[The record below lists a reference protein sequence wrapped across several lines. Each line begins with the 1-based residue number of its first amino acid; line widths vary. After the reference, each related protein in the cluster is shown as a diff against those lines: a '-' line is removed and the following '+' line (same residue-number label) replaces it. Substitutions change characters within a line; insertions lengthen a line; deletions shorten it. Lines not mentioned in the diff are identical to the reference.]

1 MSQFPHSKVKSSFL
15 LDVPVV
21 VLLPLLKPKLIIFH
35 YNGGKQLPT
44 KVEFVRFLI
53 TSMKCKI
60 NFQLNGKI
68 TELMEE
74 NLVI

>member
-1 MSQFPHSKVKSSFL
+1 M
-15 LDVPVV
+15 V

-68 TELMEE
+68 TGGKSSDLEPWAAIQSLQSCRAILQEKG
-74 NLVI
+74 